1 MVYVPEFV
9 WLTPSHFLRPSSDTE
24 RGGCAKKVWI
34 SYLVFSLAY
43 PSFVLRFGRASAAL
57 SGSGFATAAW
67 LGRWPTNAVRSCPHS
82 PRNTYLI
89 GQLSQT
95 APRYSDDQ
103 ESRLSLCSVI
113 TTADLEHPL
122 SSRSCC
128 WTTFPPSSSRVPPRC
143 LRNIGIN
150 VTAFS
155 QDVSVSTF
163 VYKPWREMVLNGSA
177 GNHALF
183 EGLGR
188 EKVEKDR
195 IGG

>member
-113 TTADLEHPL
+113 TTPILSTHCLPDLVAGPRFLLQVHACRLAVFGISASMSQPSL
-122 SSRSCC
+122 KTSR
-128 WTTFPPSSSRVPPRC
+128 
-143 LRNIGIN
+143 
-150 VTAFS
+150 
-155 QDVSVSTF
+155 
-163 VYKPWREMVLNGSA
+163 
-177 GNHALF
+177 
-183 EGLGR
+183 
-188 EKVEKDR
+188 
-195 IGG
+195 